1 MEYVGRAKR
10 KPGPYILHYGIDWKL
25 EARGGGT
32 DAGLTF
38 NKLTYVE
45 LDPPS
50 CPNWCARAVIVL
62 RHTSRARASR
72 SPHRISLTEIGRS
85 GRPAQVL
92 PSPSLLG
99 SQRAQLP

>member
-1 MEYVGRAKR
+1 MYQAEMMEYVGNANR

-62 RHTSRARASR
+62 RHISRARASR
-72 SPHRISLTEIGRS
+72 SPPAHRISLTEIG
-85 GRPAQVL
+85 
-92 PSPSLLG
+92 SP
-99 SQRAQLP
+99 